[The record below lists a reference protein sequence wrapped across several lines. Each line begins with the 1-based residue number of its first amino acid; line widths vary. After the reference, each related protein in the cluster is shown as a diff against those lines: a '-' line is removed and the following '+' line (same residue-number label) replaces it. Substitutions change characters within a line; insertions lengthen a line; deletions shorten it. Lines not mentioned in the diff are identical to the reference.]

1 MPITTN
7 PQLSI
12 VIPAYCEATNIH
24 AFVHSIAGVMDEI
37 PYSYELIFIDDGSK
51 DETWL
56 EITKAAQQGAPIRAL
71 RFGRNFGK
79 EAAIAAGL
87 DYAAGEAVIV
97 MDADLQH
104 PPSLVPKMVHLWQAG
119 NLIVEAIKEERQA
132 ESPVKR
138 FFSKL
143 YYTLFS
149 QLSGVNIQHTS
160 DFKLLDKKVIAQW
173 KNFGERQ
180 LFFRGCIA
188 WLGLQTTKIQY
199 TPAQRHSGTSKWS
212 FLQLV
217 GLAFSTITS
226 YSSKPLLIIWLFSA
240 LFFSLGIALSVQILY
255 LLIMGQYVPGFFTV
269 YVLQLVSGGLILFSL
284 GLIATYIQQIYAEV
298 KGRPRYVI
306 TETISTS

>member
-1 MPITTN
+1 MPKMNN

-12 VIPAYCEATNIH
+12 VIPAYCEATNIEP
-24 AFVHSIAGVMDEI
+24 FIHSIATVMAKTA
-37 PYSYELIFIDDGSK
+37 YTYELIFIDDGST
-51 DETWL
+51 DQTWTQIKKTL
-56 EITKAAQQGAPIRAL
+56 HAGAPIRAL

-87 DYAAGEAVIV
+87 DYAQGQAVIV

-104 PPSLVPKMVHLWQAG
+104 PPSLVPKMMHLWQEG
-119 NLIVEAIKEERQA
+119 NQIVEAIKEERQA
-132 ESPVKR
+132 ESALKR

-160 DFKLLDKKVIAQW
+160 DFKLLDKSVIEQW
-173 KNFGERQ
+173 KKFGERQ

-188 WLGLQTTKIQY
+188 WLGLQTIKIQY
-199 TPAQRHSGTSKWS
+199 SPAERHSGTSKWS
-212 FLQLV
+212 FFQLV

-226 YSSKPLLIIWLFSA
+226 YSSKPLICIWIFAAIFFCVGIVLSA
-240 LFFSLGIALSVQILY
+240 QIMY
-255 LLIMGQYVPGFFTV
+255 LLAMGKSVPGFFTV
-269 YVLQLVSGGLILFSL
+269 YVLQLISGAMILFSL

-298 KGRPRYVI
+298 KGRPRYVV
-306 TETISTS
+306 TEML